1 MESQCFPPECS
12 GPQTQQMD
20 ERKPSLHPYG
30 PLEPRGYPYPQQS
43 SSPSHHALKWWPPM
57 STATLIPCKLD
68 LVSGSSS
75 MADKR
80 KANSNASCC
89 LHDCKHKEL
98 ELLLQ
103 CLKVQQDKINFLIQQ
118 RNHYRSERDKFRDHL
133 SCLMCPNQFPLRPP
147 SPQQLKSS
155 T

>member
-1 MESQCFPPECS
+1 
-12 GPQTQQMD
+12 
-20 ERKPSLHPYG
+20 
-30 PLEPRGYPYPQQS
+30 
-43 SSPSHHALKWWPPM
+43 M

-80 KANSNASCC
+80 KANSNASRC

-133 SCLMCPNQFPLRPP
+133 SRLMCPNQFPLRPP